1 MRGFSSNGEG
11 CPSSRGFADPATRV
25 FVGSGAPEPA
35 ALRKPPSPGDT
46 VSVADLRPKTILF
59 CAILA
64 LAIALSVLLR
74 GRRAV
79 HWLFAAFA
87 ADVALWYASQSLAGF
102 FRADV
107 WERVT
112 GVLTV
117 LLPQFAI
124 HLFQNVIPLEV
135 RSTTTRLARYAA
147 IAGVPVLA
155 LAVSPYHD
163 RSFALGAVYTY
174 VFGLLAAALI
184 TLARR
189 GQRSQSRAVR
199 DRVRFLI
206 VVGAAATT
214 FSLGDFLSYLG
225 VRLPPIGAV
234 LSIVFLFVL
243 AESVTRP
250 RLADLYEMAGRL
262 VVFTALAFCLAAIFY
277 MFVMVIGGFDTMY
290 LNAVLA
296 AIVFLVLFEPLQ
308 TEVER
313 RIHQF
318 LFRERYDLETSVG
331 DLRKRLAHV
340 LEIDEMVTTLMDGMD
355 RSRRVTTAALY
366 LRDQDGDGFDLV
378 GSIGAAVPKR
388 VEALGARPLLDRLV
402 TQASLALE
410 ELSREKT
417 DAAVVTAAAALGVLE
432 SAIVL
437 VVRGDEDGHVGLLF
451 VADDRVRDAFTPEE
465 VSLLETVAVQ
475 IGVVVANCRI
485 YSRMKERDR
494 LAALGSMAAGLAHEV
509 KNPLGAIK
517 GAAQLLEE
525 VGEWTSDDGAREFV
539 GIILEEVNRLDRVVG
554 SFLDYA
560 RPHAGNPIPLDLNAA
575 VRRTAQ
581 ILSSQI
587 TDDGIGLQLDLSER
601 PPRAHIDPEKFR
613 QVLMNLMQNAIQAMD
628 GRGKVTISTSVRRS
642 TRGRV
647 PPQEASSSTMRRS
660 IAEETELVE
669 VSVRDTGP
677 GISPKILRNLFV
689 PFFTTKTKGT
699 GLGLA
704 ISQSIVQNAGGTIE
718 VQSQPGAGTTFTIV
732 LPIASDALA
741 GAVASEKTSVRAG
754 RHSPRSDPPPPV
766 VPAALRTRGGT

>member
-1 MRGFSSNGEG
+1 MRARARGATL
-11 CPSSRGFADPATRV
+11 SRV
-25 FVGSGAPEPA
+25 E
-35 ALRKPPSPGDT
+35 
-46 VSVADLRPKTILF
+46 DLRPKTILF
-59 CAILA
+59 CGVLA

-102 FRADV
+102 FRADL

-124 HLFQNVIPLEV
+124 HLFQNVVPLEV
-135 RSTTTRLARYAA
+135 GSTKTRLARVAA
-147 IAGVPVLA
+147 IAGIPVLA
-155 LAVSPYHD
+155 ISVSPYHD
-163 RSFALGAVYTY
+163 RPFALGAVYTY
-174 VFGLLAAALI
+174 VFGLLTAALVG
-184 TLARR
+184 LWRR
-189 GQRSQSRAVR
+189 GRRSPSRAVR
-199 DRVRFLI
+199 DRVRFLV

-214 FSLGDFLSYLG
+214 FSMADFLSYLG
-225 VRLPPIGAV
+225 VHLPPIGAA

-243 AESVTRP
+243 AESLTRP
-250 RLADLYEMAGRL
+250 RLADIYELAGRL
-262 VVFTALAFCLAAIFY
+262 LVSTALAFCLAGIFY
-277 MFVMVIGGFDTMY
+277 LFVMVIGGFDTMY

-308 TEVER
+308 SEVET

-318 LFRERYDLETSVG
+318 FFRERYDLETSVAE
-331 DLRKRLAHV
+331 LRKRLAHV
-340 LEIDEMVTTLMDGMD
+340 LEIEEMVATLVQGLE

-378 GSIGAAVPKR
+378 GSIGAAV
-388 VEALGARPLLDRLV
+388 ARRIESIGVGPMLERLDR
-402 TQASLALE
+402 QASLSLE
-410 ELSREKT
+410 DLAREVNKA
-417 DAAVVTAAAALGVLE
+417 DAAVLAAAATLGALRTAVVL
-432 SAIVL
+432 IVP
-437 VVRGDEDGHVGLLF
+437 GDDGGGVGLLF

-465 VSLLETVAVQ
+465 IALLETVAAQ
-475 IGVVVANCRI
+475 IGVVVANSKL

-525 VGEWTSDDGAREFV
+525 LGPDAGDDQSSREFV

-575 VRRTAQ
+575 VRRTVQ

-587 TDDGIGLQLDLSER
+587 SDGGIDVQLDLSE
-601 PPRAHIDPEKFR
+601 PLPRARIDPEKFR
-613 QVLMNLMQNAIQAMD
+613 QVLINLMQNAIQAMD
-628 GRGKVTISTSVRRS
+628 GRGKLTVSTSMRR
-642 TRGRV
+642 TARRV
-647 PPQEASSSTMRRS
+647 PPVDGSAPASRRS
-660 IAEETELVE
+660 LVE
-669 VSVRDTGP
+669 EVEHIEVGVRDTGP
-677 GISPKILRNLFV
+677 GISPKVLRNLFV
-689 PFFTTKTKGT
+689 PFFTTKTEGT

-718 VQSQPGAGTTFTIV
+718 VQSQPGSGTTFTIV
-732 LPIASDALA
+732 LPTADDALVTPTPTEAVKSAVRPGGA
-741 GAVASEKTSVRAG
+741 GAPPTVSAG
-754 RHSPRSDPPPPV
+754 ESQP
-766 VPAALRTRGGT
+766 

>member
-1 MRGFSSNGEG
+1 VE
-11 CPSSRGFADPATRV
+11 
-25 FVGSGAPEPA
+25 
-35 ALRKPPSPGDT
+35 
-46 VSVADLRPKTILF
+46 DLRPKTILF
-59 CAILA
+59 CAVLA

-102 FRADV
+102 FRADL

-124 HLFQNVIPLEV
+124 RLFQNVVPIEIH
-135 RSTTTRLARYAA
+135 SNETRLSRFAA
-147 IAGVPVLA
+147 VMGMPVLA

-163 RSFALGAVYTY
+163 RPFVLGAVYTY
-174 VFGLLAAALI
+174 VVGLLAAALI

-189 GQRSQSRAVR
+189 GQRSASRAVR
-199 DRVRFLI
+199 DRVRFLV

-214 FSLGDFLSYLG
+214 FSLADFLSYLG
-225 VRLPPIGAV
+225 VHLPPIGAV

-243 AESVTRP
+243 AESVTRA
-250 RLADLYEMAGRL
+250 RLADIYEMSGRL
-262 VVFTALAFCLAAIFY
+262 LVFTALAFCLAGIFY
-277 MFVMVIGGFDTMY
+277 LFVMVIGGFDTMY

-318 LFRERYDLETSVG
+318 LFRERYDLETSVA

-340 LEIDEMVTTLMDGMD
+340 LEIDVMVATLMEGLE

-366 LRDQDGDGFDLV
+366 LRDQDGDGFDLA
-378 GSIGAAVPKR
+378 GSIGVAVPKR
-388 VEALGARPLLDRLV
+388 VETLGARPLLDRLDV
-402 TQASLALE
+402 QASVMLE
-410 ELSREKT
+410 ELSRDKA
-417 DAAVVTAAAALGVLE
+417 DAALLAAATGLGVLS
-432 SAIVL
+432 SAVVL
-437 VVRGDEDGHVGLLF
+437 IVRGDEDGRVGLLF
-451 VADDRVRDAFTPEE
+451 VVDDRVRDAFTPEE
-465 VSLLETVAVQ
+465 VSLLETVAAQ
-475 IGVVVANCRI
+475 IGIVVANSRV

-525 VGEWTSDDGAREFV
+525 VGAWTPDDGAREFV
-539 GIILEEVNRLDRVVG
+539 GIILEEVDRLDRVVG

-575 VRRTAQ
+575 VRRTVQ

-587 TDDGIGLQLDLSER
+587 TDDGIDVQLDLSDR
-601 PPRAHIDPEKFR
+601 MPRARIDPEKLR

-628 GRGKVTISTSVRRS
+628 GRGKVTVATSARRS
-642 TRGRV
+642 GRGRV
-647 PPQEASSSTMRRS
+647 PPQDASSPSLRRS
-660 IAEETELVE
+660 APEEFEVAE

-677 GISPKILRNLFV
+677 GISPKVLRNLFV
-689 PFFTTKTKGT
+689 PFFTTKTQGT

-718 VQSQPGAGTTFTIV
+718 VQSQPGAGTTFTIS
-732 LPIASDALA
+732 LPTAPPGAASTPPLA
-741 GAVASEKTSVRAG
+741 G
-754 RHSPRSDPPPPV
+754 PRSADAASTLLGGSTAAPGTS
-766 VPAALRTRGGT
+766 PAEASTDGPSGARTLR

>member
-1 MRGFSSNGEG
+1 ME
-11 CPSSRGFADPATRV
+11 
-25 FVGSGAPEPA
+25 
-35 ALRKPPSPGDT
+35 
-46 VSVADLRPKTILF
+46 DLRPKTILF
-59 CAILA
+59 CAVLA

-87 ADVALWYASQSLAGF
+87 ADIALWYGSQSLAGF
-102 FRADV
+102 FRADL

-117 LLPQFAI
+117 LMPQFAV
-124 HLFQNVIPLEV
+124 HLFQNVMPLEAGSATPRLP
-135 RSTTTRLARYAA
+135 RSAA
-147 IAGVPVLA
+147 LIGLPMLVLS
-155 LAVSPYHD
+155 VSPYHD
-163 RSFALGAVYTY
+163 RPFALGAVYTY
-174 VFGLLAAALI
+174 FFGLLAAALI

-189 GQRSQSRAVR
+189 GQRSPSRAIR
-199 DRVRFLI
+199 DRVRFL
-206 VVGAAATT
+206 VAVGAAATT
-214 FSLGDFLSYLG
+214 FSLADFLSYLG
-225 VRLPPIGAV
+225 VHLPPIGAV
-234 LSIVFLFVL
+234 LAIVFLFVL

-250 RLADLYEMAGRL
+250 RLADIYELAGRL
-262 VVFTALAFCLAAIFY
+262 MVSTALAFCLAAIFY
-277 MFVMVIGGFDTMY
+277 FFVMVLGGFDTMY

-296 AIVFLVLFEPLQ
+296 SIVFLVLFEPLQ
-308 TEVER
+308 TEVQT

-318 LFRERYDLETSVG
+318 FFRERYDLETSVA

-340 LEIDEMVTTLMDGMD
+340 LEVDEMVSTLMQGFD
-355 RSRRVTTAALY
+355 RSHRVTTAALY

-378 GSIGAAVPKR
+378 GSFGAAVPRR
-388 VEALGARPLLDRLV
+388 VESLGARPLLDRLEKEG
-402 TQASLALE
+402 ALSLE
-410 ELSREKT
+410 EIAREANKS
-417 DAAVVTAAAALGVLE
+417 DAAVQAAAGTLGALQ
-432 SAIVL
+432 SAVTLI
-437 VVRGDEDGHVGLLF
+437 VRGEEEGGVALLF

-465 VSLLETVAVQ
+465 ISLLETVATQ
-475 IGVVVANCRI
+475 IGVVVANSRV

-525 VGEWTSDDGAREFV
+525 VGTNAAEDPTAREFV

-575 VRRTAQ
+575 VRRTVQ

-587 TDDGIGLQLDLSER
+587 TDGSVDVRQELAELL
-601 PPRAHIDPEKFR
+601 PRTRMDPEKFR

-628 GRGKVTISTSVRRS
+628 GQGKITVSTSVRRS
-642 TRGRV
+642 ARGRV
-647 PPQEASSSTMRRS
+647 APQEGSVPISRRTLS
-660 IAEETELVE
+660 DEAELVE

-677 GISPKILRNLFV
+677 GISPKVLRNLFI
-689 PFFTTKTKGT
+689 PFFTTKSKGT

-718 VQSQPGAGTTFTIV
+718 VHSQPGDGTTFTIV
-732 LPIASDALA
+732 LPAADD
-741 GAVASEKTSVRAG
+741 AVATPIPEGVAF
-754 RHSPRSDPPPPV
+754 
-766 VPAALRTRGGT
+766 PASA